1 MTNEELLEI
10 QDYEGD
16 LCLDGLTS
24 IPEGFNPTVG
34 GDLWLNGLTSAQRQH
49 IRVRQLH
56 NRDYVP
62 GRYIYCDGI
71 LTHVKSKRRVQG
83 YDLYIGKIN
92 GENVVSDGEFYAHC
106 DDLRE
111 GIADIAFKRAKDR
124 GAEQYKGL
132 SLDTV
137 LTLDEAKT
145 MYRVITGACR
155 AGTEGFAAS
164 LGDQLKD
171 HYTIREMIEVTRGQ
185 YNAERFAAF
194 WEG

>member
-1 MTNEELLEI
+1 MRYLR
-10 QDYEGD
+10 
-16 LCLDGLTS
+16 DG
-24 IPEGFNPTVG
+24 
-34 GDLWLNGLTSAQRQH
+34 
-49 IRVRQLH
+49 
-56 NRDYVP
+56 DYVP

-83 YDLYIGKIN
+83 YDLYIGKIK
-92 GENVVSDGEFYAHC
+92 GKNVVSDGEFYAHC

-111 GIADIAFKRAKDR
+111 GIADIAFKRAADR

-164 LGDQLKD
+164 LGDRLKD
-171 HYTIREMIEVTRGQ
+171 NYTIREMIEVTRGQ
-185 YNAERFAAF
+185 YNAGRFAEF